1 MSFLASQLSSA
12 SAESAN
18 ATWTSLFT
26 TGLSTL
32 VLLAVLKEV
41 ESGNI
46 STDLVNAGVD
56 DALRTIVQSIIDADG
71 DVDPVGLEVA
81 TILVK
86 QPRKFELYLHTRRN
100 C

>member
-1 MSFLASQLSSA
+1 M
-12 SAESAN
+12 
-18 ATWTSLFT
+18 
-26 TGLSTL
+26 
-32 VLLAVLKEV
+32 LLAVLKEV